1 MQDWEIVIGL
11 EIHTQLKTKS
21 KIFSGASTDFG
32 AAPNTQACAID
43 LGFPGV
49 LPTVNTRVYEKAV
62 AFGLGIGAT
71 INLTSVFDR
80 KNYFYPDSPKGYQI
94 TQLETPIVVG
104 GSVDVVLK
112 DGSVKT
118 IQVTR
123 AHLEED
129 AGKSMHEDYHGQTGI
144 DLNRAGTP
152 LLEIVSEPD
161 MRSAEEAVAY
171 ARYIH
176 QLVTYLGVSD
186 GDMSQGSLRCDA
198 NVSIRPM
205 GTEALGTRTET
216 KNVNSFRFLERAINY
231 EVERQIAVLESGG
244 RIRQE
249 TRLYDSDKDETRPMR
264 SKETATDYRYF
275 PEPDLLPI
283 HITQDY
289 IETVRQQMP
298 ELPAAKI
305 QRFVRDYALN
315 EADAQVLAS
324 TVALADYF
332 ETVARV
338 GGDGK
343 LAANWVRVEL
353 LGQMNRESLTPS
365 AESLGAI
372 SLSANALGMLLARI
386 KDGTISGKIAKTVF
400 AALWHGEATDPDTY
414 IATQGLTQVS
424 NSDELA
430 PIVDGVI
437 ANNPQQ
443 AAQYR
448 EGKTKLMGFFVGQ
461 VMQQTAGKANPQ
473 QVSELV
479 QQRLLD

>member
-1 MQDWEIVIGL
+1 
-11 EIHTQLKTKS
+11 
-21 KIFSGASTDFG
+21 
-32 AAPNTQACAID
+32 
-43 LGFPGV
+43 
-49 LPTVNTRVYEKAV
+49 
-62 AFGLGIGAT
+62 
-71 INLTSVFDR
+71 
-80 KNYFYPDSPKGYQI
+80 
-94 TQLETPIVVG
+94 
-104 GSVDVVLK
+104 
-112 DGSVKT
+112 
-118 IQVTR
+118 
-123 AHLEED
+123 
-129 AGKSMHEDYHGQTGI
+129 
-144 DLNRAGTP
+144 

-205 GTEALGTRTET
+205 GTEAMGTRTET
-216 KNVNSFRFLERAINY
+216 KNVNSFRFLERAINH

-298 ELPAAKI
+298 ELPEAKI
-305 QRFVRDYALN
+305 QRFVRDYDLN
-315 EADAQVLAS
+315 EADAEVLAS

-338 GGDGK
+338 GGDAK

-353 LGQMNRESLTPS
+353 LGQMNRDSLTPS
-365 AESLGAI
+365 AESLSAI

-424 NSDELA
+424 NSNELI
-430 PIVDGVI
+430 PIVDSVI
-437 ANNPQQ
+437 ENNPQQ

-448 EGKTKLMGFFVGQ
+448 EGKTKLIGFFVGQ
-461 VMQQTAGKANPQ
+461 VMRQTAGKANPQ
-473 QVSELV
+473 QVSDLV

>member
-62 AFGLGIGAT
+62 AFGLAIGAT

-104 GSVDVVLK
+104 GSVDIILK

-129 AGKSMHEDYHGQTGI
+129 AGKSMHEDYHGKTGI

-205 GTEALGTRTET
+205 GTEAMGTRTET
-216 KNVNSFRFLERAINY
+216 KNVNSFRFLERAINH

-298 ELPAAKI
+298 ELPEAKI
-305 QRFVRDYALN
+305 QRFVRDYDLN
-315 EADAQVLAS
+315 EADAEVLAS

-338 GGDGK
+338 GGDAK

-353 LGQMNRESLTPS
+353 LGQMNRDSLTPS
-365 AESLGAI
+365 AESLSAI

-414 IATQGLTQVS
+414 IATQDLTQVS
-424 NSDELA
+424 NSNELI
-430 PIVDGVI
+430 PIVDSVI
-437 ANNPQQ
+437 ENNPQQ

-448 EGKTKLMGFFVGQ
+448 EGKTKLIGFFVGQ
-461 VMQQTAGKANPQ
+461 VMRQTAGKANPQ
-473 QVSELV
+473 QVSDLV

>member
-62 AFGLGIGAT
+62 AFGLAIGAT

-104 GSVDVVLK
+104 GSVDIILK

-129 AGKSMHEDYHGQTGI
+129 AGKSMHEDYHGKTGI

-205 GTEALGTRTET
+205 GTEAMGTRTET
-216 KNVNSFRFLERAINY
+216 KNVNSFRFLERAINH

-298 ELPAAKI
+298 ELPEAKI
-305 QRFVRDYALN
+305 QRFVRDYDLN
-315 EADAQVLAS
+315 EADAEVLAS

-332 ETVARV
+332 ETVAGV
-338 GGDGK
+338 GGDAK

-353 LGQMNRESLTPS
+353 LGQMNRDSLTPS
-365 AESLGAI
+365 AESLSAI

-424 NSDELA
+424 NSNELI
-430 PIVDGVI
+430 PIVDSVI
-437 ANNPQQ
+437 ENNPQQ

-448 EGKTKLMGFFVGQ
+448 EGKTKLIGFFVGQ
-461 VMQQTAGKANPQ
+461 VMRQTAGKANPQ
-473 QVSELV
+473 QVSDLV

>member
-62 AFGLGIGAT
+62 AFGLAIGAT

-104 GSVDVVLK
+104 GSVDIILK

-129 AGKSMHEDYHGQTGI
+129 AGKSMHEDYHGKTGI

-205 GTEALGTRTET
+205 GTEAMGTRTET
-216 KNVNSFRFLERAINY
+216 KNVNSFRFLERAINH

-298 ELPAAKI
+298 ELPEAKI
-305 QRFVRDYALN
+305 QRFVRDYDLN
-315 EADAQVLAS
+315 EADAEVLAS

-338 GGDGK
+338 GGDAK

-353 LGQMNRESLTPS
+353 LGQMNRDSLTPS
-365 AESLGAI
+365 AESLSAI

-424 NSDELA
+424 NSNELI
-430 PIVDGVI
+430 PIVDSVI
-437 ANNPQQ
+437 EDNPQQ

-448 EGKTKLMGFFVGQ
+448 EGKTKLIGFFVGQ
-461 VMQQTAGKANPQ
+461 VMRQTAGKANPQ
-473 QVSELV
+473 QVSDLV

>member
-1 MQDWEIVIGL
+1 
-11 EIHTQLKTKS
+11 
-21 KIFSGASTDFG
+21 
-32 AAPNTQACAID
+32 
-43 LGFPGV
+43 
-49 LPTVNTRVYEKAV
+49 VYEKAV
-62 AFGLGIGAT
+62 AFGLAIGAT

-104 GSVDVVLK
+104 GSVDIILK

-129 AGKSMHEDYHGQTGI
+129 AGKSMHEDYHGKTGI

-205 GTEALGTRTET
+205 GTEAMGTRTET
-216 KNVNSFRFLERAINY
+216 KNVNSFRFLERAINH

-298 ELPAAKI
+298 ELPEAKI
-305 QRFVRDYALN
+305 QRFVRDYDLN
-315 EADAQVLAS
+315 EADAEVLAS

-338 GGDGK
+338 GGDAK

-353 LGQMNRESLTPS
+353 LGQMNRDSLTPS
-365 AESLGAI
+365 AESLSAI

-424 NSDELA
+424 NSNELI
-430 PIVDGVI
+430 PIVDSVI
-437 ANNPQQ
+437 ENNPQQ

-448 EGKTKLMGFFVGQ
+448 EGKTKLIGFFVGQ
-461 VMQQTAGKANPQ
+461 VMRQTAGKANPQ
-473 QVSELV
+473 QVSDLV

>member
-1 MQDWEIVIGL
+1 
-11 EIHTQLKTKS
+11 
-21 KIFSGASTDFG
+21 
-32 AAPNTQACAID
+32 
-43 LGFPGV
+43 
-49 LPTVNTRVYEKAV
+49 
-62 AFGLGIGAT
+62 
-71 INLTSVFDR
+71 VFDR

-104 GSVDVVLK
+104 GSVDIILK

-129 AGKSMHEDYHGQTGI
+129 AGKSMHEDYHGKTGI

-205 GTEALGTRTET
+205 GTEAMGTRTET
-216 KNVNSFRFLERAINY
+216 KNVNSFRFLERAINH

-298 ELPAAKI
+298 ELPEAKI
-305 QRFVRDYALN
+305 QRFVRDYDLN
-315 EADAQVLAS
+315 EADAEVLAS

-332 ETVARV
+332 ETVAGV
-338 GGDGK
+338 GGDAK

-353 LGQMNRESLTPS
+353 LGQMNRDSLTPS
-365 AESLGAI
+365 AESLSAI

-424 NSDELA
+424 NSNELI
-430 PIVDGVI
+430 PIVDSVI
-437 ANNPQQ
+437 ENNPQQ

-448 EGKTKLMGFFVGQ
+448 EGKTKLIGFFVGQ
-461 VMQQTAGKANPQ
+461 VMRQTAGKANPQ
-473 QVSELV
+473 QVSDLV

>member
-1 MQDWEIVIGL
+1 MHDWEVVIGL

-32 AAPNTQACAID
+32 SAPNTQACAID

-49 LPTVNTRVYEKAV
+49 LPTVNARVYDKAV
-62 AFGLGIGAT
+62 AFGLGIGAE

-94 TQLETPIVVG
+94 TQLEHPIVVG
-104 GSVDVVLK
+104 GSVDIVLK
-112 DGSVKT
+112 DGAIKT

-129 AGKSMHEDYHGQTGI
+129 AGKSMHEVYHGQTGI

-171 ARYIH
+171 ARSIH

-198 NVSIRPM
+198 NVSIRPQ
-205 GTEALGTRTET
+205 GTETLGTRTEI

-231 EVERQIAVLESGG
+231 EVERQISVLESGG
-244 RIRQE
+244 TVRQE

-283 HITQDY
+283 QITQDY
-289 IETVRQQMP
+289 IEAVRLQMP
-298 ELPAAKI
+298 ELPAAKTR
-305 QRFVRDYALN
+305 RFIKEYGLSDV
-315 EADAQVLAS
+315 DAQVLVS
-324 TVALADYF
+324 SVALADYF
-332 ETVARV
+332 ETVARI
-338 GGDGK
+338 GGDAK

-353 LGQMNRESLTPS
+353 LGQMNRDALTPS
-365 AESLGAI
+365 AATLNSLPI
-372 SLSANALGMLLARI
+372 SAKALGTLLARI

-400 AALWHGEATDPDTY
+400 AALWQGEATDPDAY
-414 IATQGLTQVS
+414 ITSQGLTQVS
-424 NSDELA
+424 DNAELI
-430 PIVDGVI
+430 PIVDDVI
-437 ANNPQQ
+437 ANNHQQ

-448 EGKTKLMGFFVGQ
+448 AGKMQLMGFFVGQ
-461 VMQQTAGKANPQ
+461 VMKATGGKANPQ
-473 QVSELV
+473 QVSDLV
-479 QQRLLD
+479 QARLLD